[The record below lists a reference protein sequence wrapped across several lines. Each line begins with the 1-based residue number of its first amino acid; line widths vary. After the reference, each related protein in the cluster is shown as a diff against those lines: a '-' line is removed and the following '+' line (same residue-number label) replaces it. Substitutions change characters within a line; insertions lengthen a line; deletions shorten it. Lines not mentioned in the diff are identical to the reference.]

1 MLALAAIRRHV
12 LAQPAL
18 CVHSKA
24 RQPCAPPSKHR
35 GAQRGYAHGPWDTG
49 PHRRNYVYHSHRN
62 VQERILAAGKPQL
75 LHVPFCTCSVVLPQ
89 RRHTT
94 CVLLWRMPKLCV
106 PFVCATTTQAALQ
119 DGPHRSHGPAG
130 SVPPNT
136 VRILLAP
143 LSKPGMGA
151 APIVATTASR
161 PAHGAGS
168 CGPCTAVQRGML
180 RRELR
185 VGLPPEAPLV
195 PLPGSGCH
203 VQVRQARTILSRVL
217 CNTDNS
223 TTTRRVNASPPRRII
238 TTV

>member
-49 PHRRNYVYHSHRN
+49 PHRRYYVYHSHRN

-119 DGPHRSHGPAG
+119 DEPHRSHGPAG
-130 SVPPNT
+130 SVHVGPPNT
-136 VRILLAP
+136 VQILLSPSLTARNGRSTNCGHHGITACTRCWVVRP
-143 LSKPGMGA
+143 L
-151 APIVATTASR
+151 
-161 PAHGAGS
+161 
-168 CGPCTAVQRGML
+168 
-180 RRELR
+180 
-185 VGLPPEAPLV
+185 
-195 PLPGSGCH
+195 
-203 VQVRQARTILSRVL
+203 
-217 CNTDNS
+217 
-223 TTTRRVNASPPRRII
+223 
-238 TTV
+238 